1 MKTCA
6 IVYNGSLNSEK
17 FLYQVRWLERVASE
31 LSYKVT
37 VIGNHELIPMVE
49 GGQTTLKGKYA
60 GYEPDFFFFW
70 DKDIR
75 LARHL
80 EKMGFKLYNN
90 ARSIEI
96 CDDKSLTFE
105 VLANHGLRLPKTITA
120 PMVFENCEL
129 EDQASYEFIMD
140 EIGFPMV
147 VKEAFGSFGEQV
159 YLVKNP
165 EEFRQ
170 IVRKLQHRPH
180 VYQELISSSYGR
192 DIRINVIGD
201 HVAASMLRKSET
213 DFRANV
219 SAGGKMYPYRPT
231 EEEKKLAVTCA
242 QLVGA
247 DFAGVDLL
255 FGPDGEPYVCEVNS
269 NAHFKNIFECT
280 GIDLAVMMVDY
291 IRTKHD
297 ALWRIK
303 NNMIHKG
310 EAGQGR

>member
-17 FLYQVRWLERVASE
+17 FLYQVRWLERVADA

-37 VIGNHELIPMVE
+37 VIGNHELIPTVA
-49 GGQTTLKGKYA
+49 GGRTMITGKYS

-70 DKDIR
+70 DKDVR

-80 EKMGFKLYNN
+80 EKMGFTLYNN

-105 VLANHGLRLPKTITA
+105 VLANHGLKLPKTITA
-120 PMVFENCEL
+120 PMVYDHNEIG
-129 EDQASYEFIMD
+129 DYASYETII
-140 EIGFPMV
+140 EELGFPMV

-159 YLVKNP
+159 YLIENR
-165 EEFRQ
+165 EALLDITFRL
-170 IVRKLQHRPH
+170 RHRPH
-180 VYQELISSSYGR
+180 IFQELITSSYGR

-201 HVAASMLRKSET
+201 QVAASMLRKSET

-219 SAGGKMYPYRPT
+219 TTGGKMYPYTPT
-231 EEEKKLAVTCA
+231 EAEKQLAITCT
-242 QLVGA
+242 QLIGA

-269 NAHFKNIFECT
+269 NAHFKNIFDCT
-280 GIDLAVMMVDY
+280 GIDLAVMMIDY
-291 IRTKHD
+291 IRSKHD
-297 ALWRIK
+297 SIWRIRK
-303 NNMIHKG
+303 QHD
-310 EAGQGR
+310 R